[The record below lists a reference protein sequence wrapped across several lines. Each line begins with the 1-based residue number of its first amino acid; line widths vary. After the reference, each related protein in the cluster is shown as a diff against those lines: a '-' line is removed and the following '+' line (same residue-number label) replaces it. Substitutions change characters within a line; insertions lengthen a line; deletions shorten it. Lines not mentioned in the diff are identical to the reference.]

1 MDRLDGS
8 DRLNPAYRLD
18 RMDRLEQLRRA
29 DRPAPTRRMDRSEQ
43 PDRAR
48 EPIYARLVAEW
59 RAHGRAVPA
68 EPDVLFAVVR
78 GFVPRARPAAERT

>member
-8 DRLNPAYRLD
+8 GRVNPAYRSNPAYRLD

-29 DRPAPTRRMDRSEQ
+29 DRSEQ

-78 GFVPRARPAAERT
+78 GFAPRARPVAERT